1 MYTHGSELIGSHLD
15 MGYFQ
20 CGVVFLTSALNIS
33 DYQHYKTV
41 VLGKHYIHDQYRQYS
56 QYSIEILRNVSPSS
70 SSLKCYLII
79 GIDLNARSSSPLN
92 ISQAGLS
99 GR

>member
-33 DYQHYKTV
+33 DYINIIRLWCWGNIISMINIGSIHNTV
-41 VLGKHYIHDQYRQYS
+41 LKYYEMSALAPV
-56 QYSIEILRNVSPSS
+56 
-70 SSLKCYLII
+70 LKCYLII